1 MNVKRNAVVLG
12 IALLAGF
19 FSTAQSGEFFTD
31 QGSIWAGGT
40 ISYGIEYDRNGPAPV
55 NMINLSPLIR
65 FFPCKYLVLSPAFSW
80 GTDFETYTDAGSTYS
95 YSEGTFVIG
104 PEVGFAYGN
113 NIHVVPYVISG
124 IKYQHSYSSETYS
137 GAGMPSQT
145 TNSGADGYRIPL
157 YTGIMIPIV
166 DGLGIQVETG
176 FAYSHLRNY
185 AGTNSINGE
194 PNQDFSVFS
203 ISVGVCGI
211 GKKTAISILTGI
223 L

>member
-80 GTDFETYTDAGSTYS
+80 GTEFETYTDAGSTYS

-124 IKYQHSYSSETYS
+124 SKIPAFLFVRDIFGRWHTF
-137 GAGMPSQT
+137 
-145 TNSGADGYRIPL
+145 TNHEQRCGRLSDSPL
-157 YTGIMIPIV
+157 Y
-166 DGLGIQVETG
+166 
-176 FAYSHLRNY
+176 RNNDTDCGR
-185 AGTNSINGE
+185 AGHSSRNRIR
-194 PNQDFSVFS
+194 
-203 ISVGVCGI
+203 
-211 GKKTAISILTGI
+211 L
-223 L
+223 